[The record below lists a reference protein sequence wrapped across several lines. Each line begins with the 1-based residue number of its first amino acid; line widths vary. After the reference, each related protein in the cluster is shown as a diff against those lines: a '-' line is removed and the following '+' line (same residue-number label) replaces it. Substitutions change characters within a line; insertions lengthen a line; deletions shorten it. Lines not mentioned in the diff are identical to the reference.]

1 MTEGGVSRLEVF
13 SGTGRRRTWSPE
25 AKALIV
31 AESCAPGVSVSAVA
45 RRYAMMP
52 SQLFAWRREGREPLG
67 AETSQSFA
75 TVAVDA
81 PTSGVSVEV
90 EVEYGGAVVRV
101 GPGVHVDQLVTVFR
115 ALRVAS

>member
-31 AESCAPGVSVSAVA
+31 AESCVPGVSVSAVA

-52 SQLFAWRREGREPLG
+52 SQLFAWRREGRGPLG
-67 AETSQSFA
+67 AEPTQSFA

-81 PTSGVSVEV
+81 PASGVSVQ
-90 EVEYGGAVVRV
+90 VEYGGAVVRV
-101 GPGVHVDQLVTVFR
+101 GLGVHVDQLVTVFR